1 MILWTEVGSYRF
13 VNQRNTPIALH
24 YHIHVAII
32 LYVFQMKQKFKYYKE
47 SFMTYKVD

>member
-13 VNQRNTPIALH
+13 VNQRNTSIALH
-24 YHIHVAII
+24 YQIHVAII